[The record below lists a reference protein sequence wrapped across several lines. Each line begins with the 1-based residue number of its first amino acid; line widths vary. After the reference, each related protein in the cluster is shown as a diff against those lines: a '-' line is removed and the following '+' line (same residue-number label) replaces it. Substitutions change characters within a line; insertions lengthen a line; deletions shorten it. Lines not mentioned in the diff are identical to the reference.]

1 MRIVP
6 AINGLH
12 WLRVGWLLFMRSP
25 LMWILAFSALWL
37 MMAVIAQIPILG
49 LLIAALTTPVFSVG
63 FMTMGAAAEAG
74 KPLEP
79 NLLFAGFRNNLQSL
93 ITLGGIYLIAGALII
108 LLARLTGGD
117 AAVDPAAANAL
128 PTLKWRELILPAI
141 AYALVSM
148 AYWFAPVLCAWHG
161 MQPLKALFFS
171 FFACLRNWRA
181 FLAYGFALMMF
192 VLIAMTLASLLSA
205 LLFGG
210 NIPPE
215 ASMQNFIM
223 AFILGL
229 TPMLL
234 ASVYASYRD
243 IFGAPPKGVAG
254 APSGDATPGGD

>member
-1 MRIVP
+1 MRVVP

-12 WLRVGWLLFMRSP
+12 WLRIGWLLFMRSP

-49 LLIAALTTPVFSVG
+49 LLIAAITTPAFSVG
-63 FMTMGAAAEAG
+63 FMNMGAAAEAG
-74 KPLEP
+74 KALEP
-79 NLLFAGFRNNLQSL
+79 RLLFEGFRSNPQSL

-108 LLARLTGGD
+108 LLARLTGSD
-117 AAVDPAAANAL
+117 APIDPATVNTL
-128 PTLKWRELILPAI
+128 PTLHWSELILPLA

-148 AYWFAPVLCAWHG
+148 GFWFAPVLCAWHG

-181 FLAYGFALMMF
+181 FLVYGFALMMF
-192 VLIAMTLASLLSA
+192 VLIALTLASLLSA
-205 LLFGG
+205 VLFGG
-210 NIPPE
+210 DLPPE
-215 ASMQNFIM
+215 ASMQNFAL

-243 IFGAPPKGVAG
+243 IFG
-254 APSGDATPGGD
+254 